1 MTGLNVGNA
10 PLGVGEQA
18 AQQTHHKWDTMDDI
32 IAEAMTEGFSLME
45 LPKFA
50 PPTADPNTLAH
61 ATPDQYAIS
70 YTQTEYWQSYDQSVL
85 AWIDGL
91 LLQCTNEM
99 DIIEV
104 DIKRQIRNLAKENK
118 EKKPSE
124 AIIMDEVKANHRWR
138 ELLHMEQTLKQKRG
152 IVEAH
157 YKRMA
162 RTLKI
167 LSRFVEFRK
176 HEMGGQP
183 AGRRS
188 AI

>member
-18 AQQTHHKWDTMDDI
+18 AQQTHHRWDTMDQV
-32 IAEAMTEGFSLME
+32 IAEAIKEGFQMME
-45 LPKFA
+45 MPKFA
-50 PPTADPNTLAH
+50 PPEADPNILAN
-61 ATPDQYAIS
+61 ATPDQYALA
-70 YTQTEYWQSYDQSVL
+70 YTQTEYWQSYDQGCL

-91 LLQCTNEM
+91 LMQCDNEM
-99 DIIEV
+99 DVIMV
-104 DIKRQIRNLAKENK
+104 DTKRAIRERCKAAK

-124 AIIMDEVKANHRWR
+124 AIIIDEVKANSRWR
-138 ELLHMEQTLKQKRG
+138 ELLFMHQQLSQKRG

-176 HEMGGQP
+176 MEIGGNA
-183 AGRRS
+183 AGRRYS
-188 AI
+188 